1 MPEGRRRPGRKPGS
15 GPRHDAKDQRHRSD
29 SAPEGRRRDDRPS
42 VEPPP
47 PPAARAA
54 DEPGLPTA
62 TVLVK
67 AKRARP
73 FFGRHPWVLDTAIER
88 VEGTPADGDVV
99 DLVTHEGRFI
109 ARGIWNASSR
119 LRVRLYAFEADVPLD
134 APFWRSR
141 IDAAVALRRTL
152 GLDDRSG
159 AARLINSEGD
169 DLSGLIVDRYGDHL
183 AVQVTSLAMAGR
195 LDAICDALEAAVKP
209 AGILLRGADRGLS
222 KLEGLHL
229 PDRVIRGT
237 APAGPVFIREG
248 NLSWGV
254 DLTEGQKTGF
264 YLDQRENR
272 RAAAL
277 LARDR
282 RVLDLFC
289 YSGGFAVACAV
300 TGSASSVLAVDG
312 SAKATALA
320 RANADFNGA
329 ANVTVETADAFGR
342 IDSLA
347 AAGEKFGM
355 VILDPPKFA
364 RSRGAIEEAL
374 RAYHRI
380 NRVGIDLL
388 EPGGILVTCS
398 CSGSVSRDDFLEML
412 SAVAQRSG
420 RQIAMLECRG
430 AAPDH
435 PVSASCLEGEYLKCV
450 IARVA

>member
-29 SAPEGRRRDDRPS
+29 SAPEGRRRDDSPS

-73 FFGRHPWVLDTAIER
+73 FFGRHPWVLDTAIDR
-88 VEGTPADGDVV
+88 IEGTPADGDVV
-99 DLVTHEGRFI
+99 DLATHEGRFI

-119 LRVRLYAFEADVPLD
+119 LRVRLYAFESDVPLD

-141 IDAAVALRRTL
+141 IDAAIALRRTL

-183 AVQVTSLAMAGR
+183 AIQVTSLAMAGR

-237 APAGPVFIREG
+237 APEGPVFIREG
-248 NLSWGV
+248 SLSWGV

-289 YSGGFAVACAV
+289 YSGGFAVTCAI
-300 TGSASSVLAVDG
+300 TGSARNVLAVDG

-329 ANVTVETADAFGR
+329 ANVTVETADAFAR
-342 IDSLA
+342 IDSLS

-380 NRVGIDLL
+380 NRVAVDLL
-388 EPGGILVTCS
+388 EPGGILVSCS

>member
-15 GPRHDAKDQRHRSD
+15 GPRHDAKDQRHRRD
-29 SAPEGRRRDDRPS
+29 SSPEGRRRDDSPS

-67 AKRARP
+67 SKRARP
-73 FFGRHPWVLDTAIER
+73 FFGRHPWVLDTAIDR

-99 DLVTHEGRFI
+99 DLATHEGRFI

-119 LRVRLYAFEADVPLD
+119 LRVRLYAFESDVPLD

-141 IDAAVALRRTL
+141 IDAAIALRRTL
-152 GLDDRSG
+152 GLDDRAG

-183 AVQVTSLAMAGR
+183 AIQVTSLAMAGR

-237 APAGPVFIREG
+237 APEGPVFIREG
-248 NLSWGV
+248 SLSWGV

-289 YSGGFAVACAV
+289 YSGGFAVTCAI
-300 TGSASSVLAVDG
+300 TGSARSVLAVDG
-312 SAKATALA
+312 SAKATTLA

-329 ANVTVETADAFGR
+329 ANVTVETADAFAR

-380 NRVGIDLL
+380 NRVAVDLL
-388 EPGGILVTCS
+388 EPGGILVSCS

>member
-1 MPEGRRRPGRKPGS
+1 MPEGRRRLGRKPGS

-29 SAPEGRRRDDRPS
+29 SAPEGRRRDERPPA
-42 VEPPP
+42 PPP
-47 PPAARAA
+47 PPAARAT

-99 DLVTHEGRFI
+99 DLATHEGRFI

-237 APAGPVFIREG
+237 APEGPVFIREG
-248 NLSWGV
+248 SLSWGV

-289 YSGGFAVACAV
+289 YSGGFAVTCAI
-300 TGSASSVLAVDG
+300 TGSARSVLAVDG

-329 ANVTVETADAFGR
+329 ANVAVETADAFAR

-380 NRVGIDLL
+380 NRVAVDLL

>member
-1 MPEGRRRPGRKPGS
+1 MPEGRRRPGRKPGT

-29 SAPEGRRRDDRPS
+29 SAPEGRRRDDRPP

-73 FFGRHPWVLDTAIER
+73 FFGRHPWVLDTAIDR

-99 DLVTHEGRFI
+99 DLATHEGRFI

-119 LRVRLYAFEADVPLD
+119 LRVRLYAFESDVPLD

-141 IDAAVALRRTL
+141 IDAAIALRRTL
-152 GLDDRSG
+152 GLDDRAG

-183 AVQVTSLAMAGR
+183 AIQVTSLAMAGR

-237 APAGPVFIREG
+237 APEGPVFIREG
-248 NLSWGV
+248 SLSWGV

-289 YSGGFAVACAV
+289 YSGGFAVTCAI
-300 TGSASSVLAVDG
+300 TGSARSVLAVDG
-312 SAKATALA
+312 SAKATTLA

-347 AAGEKFGM
+347 ATGEKFGM

-380 NRVGIDLL
+380 NRVAVDLL

>member
-1 MPEGRRRPGRKPGS
+1 M
-15 GPRHDAKDQRHRSD
+15 
-29 SAPEGRRRDDRPS
+29 
-42 VEPPP
+42 
-47 PPAARAA
+47 
-54 DEPGLPTA
+54 
-62 TVLVK
+62 
-67 AKRARP
+67 
-73 FFGRHPWVLDTAIER
+73 LDTAIER

-99 DLVTHEGRFI
+99 DLATHEGRFI
-109 ARGIWNASSR
+109 ARGLWNASSR
-119 LRVRLYAFEADVPLD
+119 LRVRLYAFDSGVPLN

-141 IDAAVALRRTL
+141 IQAAVALRRSL
-152 GLDDRSG
+152 GLDDRAG

-183 AVQVTSLAMAGR
+183 AVQATSLAMAGR
-195 LDAICDALEAAVKP
+195 IDAICDALEEAVNP

-237 APAGPVFIREG
+237 APDGPVFIREG

-289 YSGGFAVACAV
+289 YSGGFAVTCAV
-300 TGSASSVLAVDG
+300 TGAARSVLAVDG

-329 ANVTVETADAFGR
+329 ANVTVETADAFAR

-380 NRVGIDLL
+380 NRVAVDLL

-412 SAVAQRSG
+412 SVVAQRSG